1 MKNIWI
7 AILKPREGLA
17 RWLVLGLLLSI
28 LGLGY
33 FGQLETLEAYLST
46 DNLMYGI
53 GSVNLSLYDV
63 FAASLIVVL
72 IFWFATI
79 LSEFSAAQL
88 KKFSK
93 INASNRALATKITQ
107 IAIYIIALLI
117 ALDFIGID
125 LTTLTIFSGALGI
138 GLGFGLQKIS
148 SNFVSGLILLFEKS
162 IEEGDLLELED
173 GTYGFIRK
181 ASARFTLIE
190 TFDGKEVLVPNEDLI
205 TSRVTN
211 WTYSNPRGRVEV
223 KIGVSYKSDIQKAR
237 RLILEAARE
246 HPRCSMA
253 VEPTCFL
260 LNFGDSSVDFTLHF
274 WVEDVTEGRWEP
286 QSDVMLS
293 IWEKFKANNIQIP
306 FPQRDLHV
314 HHDSYQ
320 ISGASDNAD

>member
-7 AILKPREGLA
+7 TILKPSEGLA
-17 RWLVLGLLLSI
+17 SWLVLGLLLSI

-33 FGQLETLEAYLST
+33 FGQLETIKAYLSA
-46 DNLMYGI
+46 DNLVFGF
-53 GSVNLSLYDV
+53 GTVNLSLYDV
-63 FAASLIVVL
+63 IAASLIVIL
-72 IFWFATI
+72 IFWLATI
-79 LSEFSAAQL
+79 ASEFAATQL
-88 KKFSK
+88 KRFSI

-107 IAIYIIALLI
+107 VAIYIIALLI

-223 KIGVSYKSDIQKAR
+223 KIGVSYKSDIQEAR

-246 HPRCSMA
+246 HPRCSVA

-260 LNFGDSSVDFTLHF
+260 LNFGESSVDFTLHF
-274 WVEDVTEGRWEP
+274 WVDDVTEGRWEP
-286 QSDVMLS
+286 QSDVMFS

-306 FPQRDLHV
+306 FPQRDLHLY
-314 HHDSYQ
+314 HDSYQ
-320 ISGASDNAD
+320 IFGTPDHDD